1 MEAYILTAR
10 GKVNTTKYSMSDS
23 VRGQTV
29 QNDHFGEND
38 ENDPYV
44 KLVHFMFKI
53 PSLFTKD
60 KMI

>member
-1 MEAYILTAR
+1 MKKLKVPCFLEAYILTAR

-38 ENDPYV
+38 ENDPYNNN
-44 KLVHFMFKI
+44 
-53 PSLFTKD
+53 LF
-60 KMI
+60 I